1 MNTVEA
7 IFEHETQDTDTRR
20 GVNLGQVFACL
31 HVFATSL
38 KVLLER
44 VASDEGMAGV
54 SCAE

>member
-1 MNTVEA
+1 MNTVAA

-20 GVNLGQVFACL
+20 GVNLGRVFACL
-31 HVFATSL
+31 HVFATSF

-44 VASDEGMAGV
+44 VASDEGMAGG